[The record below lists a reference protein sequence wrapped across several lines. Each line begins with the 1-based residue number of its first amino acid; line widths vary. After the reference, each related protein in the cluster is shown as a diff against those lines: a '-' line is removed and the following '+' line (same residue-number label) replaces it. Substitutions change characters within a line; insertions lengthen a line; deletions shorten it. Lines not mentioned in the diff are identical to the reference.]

1 MKLSIS
7 REDILKPLQQV
18 SGVIE
23 RRQSLPVLSNTLLVC
38 KNGFLSLTGTD
49 LELELIA
56 TAQVENGEDGEITLP
71 ARKFL
76 DICRAL
82 PEGAEIKLDVDGERA
97 RIRSGRSRFTLSTLP
112 ASEFPNV
119 ESGEG
124 GTRFSLPQSAM
135 KRLIDRTQFAMA
147 QQDVRYYLN
156 GLMLELDGGQ
166 VRAVATDGHRL
177 SLCQIDADS
186 GVDELR
192 QVILPRKGVGEMAKL
207 LADGDGKAEARF
219 ELGSNHLRMEV
230 DNVVFTSKLIDGKF
244 PDYRRVIPEKGNI
257 SIICDREALRQAFHR
272 ASVLS
277 NEKYRGMRVRLSDNL
292 LVATVHNPEQEEA
305 EEELEVSYA
314 GEPLEIGFNV
324 AYFLDVLNVIPGE
337 EVIIALQDANSS
349 CLVTDK
355 GDPACKYVIMPM
367 RL

>member
-1 MKLSIS
+1 MKLSIT
-7 REDILKPLQQV
+7 REDILKPLQQI

-23 RRQSLPVLSNTLLVC
+23 RRQSLPVLSNVLVRC
-38 KNGFLSLTGTD
+38 QQGTLSLTGTD

-56 TAQVENGEDGEITLP
+56 TTQVNGADDGEITLP

-82 PEGAEIKLDVDGERA
+82 PEGAEIRLEVDGEKA
-97 RIRSGRSRFTLSTLP
+97 RIRSGRSRFTLATLP

-119 ESGEG
+119 EG
-124 GTRFSLPQSAM
+124 GQAASTFSLPCEAM

-156 GLMLELDGGQ
+156 GLMLELDRRQ

-177 SLCQIDADS
+177 ALSEIEADS
-186 GVDELR
+186 GVEEVR
-192 QVILPRKGVGEMAKL
+192 QVILPRKGVGELAKL
-207 LADGDGKAEARF
+207 MADGEGEAHF
-219 ELGSNHLRMEV
+219 ELGNNHMRV
-230 DNVVFTSKLIDGKF
+230 IIGNVVFTSKLIDGKF
-244 PDYRRVIPEKGNI
+244 PDYRRVIPEKGGTEI
-257 SIICDREALRQAFHR
+257 VCDRELLRQAFQR

-277 NEKYRGMRVRLSDNL
+277 NEKYRGMRIRLGDNL
-292 LVATVHNPEQEEA
+292 LTATVHNPEQEEA
-305 EEELEVSYA
+305 EEELEVQYN

-337 EVIIALQDANSS
+337 EVVIALRDANTG
-349 CLVTDK
+349 CLVTQK
-355 GDPACKYVIMPM
+355 GDTSCQYVIMPM